1 MTFKHK
7 LSRRLAMLK
16 DRRVLYVAATVA
28 AAVVASCELPA
39 RTTDTGTT
47 LAEVV
52 VLPKTVNL
60 VQNQSTDFVAF
71 GVSTTND
78 TIPVA
83 VSWSVTGGNI
93 IDSTTSK
100 GMHYGHYKAGTQTGQ
115 YKVRAQDTTTGMS
128 DSATAVVTAT
138 AVPVASVVVLP
149 AAASAPVGG
158 TVQFVAV
165 PLDSTG
171 TALGGRIIVWASSN
185 QTVANVN
192 TSGVATAAATGST
205 TIAATSEGHSGTA
218 TLTVTAVTVPVASVT
233 VSPASASV
241 QAGQTVQLTAT
252 PKDANGNALSGRTVT
267 WASSNGAVGTVN
279 GSGLVTG
286 VVAGSTTITAT
297 SEGQSGSSAVT
308 VTAGPLPVA
317 SVTVSPASASVPV
330 GQAVQLTATPKDAS
344 GNPLT
349 GRTVTWTSGNTSA
362 GTVNASG
369 LVTGVVVGSTTI
381 TATSEGQSG
390 TSVVT
395 VTLVPVASV
404 TVSPAPASVQAGQT
418 VQLTATPKDANGNTL
433 TGRTIT
439 WASSNTSVGTVNGS
453 GLVTGVVAGSTTI
466 TATSEGKSGTSAVTV
481 TAAPVPVASVTVS
494 PATASVFVGQTTP
507 LTATPKDVNG
517 NTLTGRTI
525 TWASSPSSIAGVN
538 GSGLAAGVAVGS
550 ATITATSE
558 GKNGASTITVTTPPP
573 PPAGSCLTQ
582 AGPLVTLSG
591 LRSST
596 YETGSLGGTAKVDA
610 TTAQFL
616 VDQGTNVPVRV
627 GGGNGICWSGG
638 EVLGQFEPATSW
650 STMHD
655 KYGMIP
661 GSGSSANGIQIQNVT
676 IFSYGDGISFD
687 VQDDANWIIR
697 NVHIKY
703 SRDDCIEN
711 DFLNAGTIDST
722 FLDGCYDAVSA
733 QEYSGSPNG
742 NNNIVTISNSLLRLQ
757 SMDAV
762 YGGAVPNH
770 NAFWK
775 WSTIGPSLALYNN
788 VFRTDGP
795 SREGNGAQM
804 WMAPPPGK
812 LADCRNNVM
821 VWLGSGSYPETL
833 PTTFNGQPCFT
844 IMTGAAGL
852 QYWNNA
858 VAQWQA
864 LHPDPLPDVAPP
876 IVSLF
881 SPGISGSTTLTGTV
895 TMVATAVDD
904 RAVMGVQLKLNGQNI
919 GAEVAQD
926 GVSGDGQF
934 GPTHYALTWDSHGV
948 ANGTYT
954 LTATARD
961 AAGHSTTSAGVTV
974 TVSN

>member
-1 MTFKHK
+1 MTFKYK
-7 LSRRLAMLK
+7 LSRRLALLK
-16 DRRVLYVAATVA
+16 DRRAVSLAVVLA
-28 AAVVASCELPA
+28 AAVANCERPVA
-39 RTTDTGTT
+39 TGVGDG
-47 LAEVV
+47 LAQLVV
-52 VLPKTVNL
+52 FPPTVN
-60 VQNQSTDFVAF
+60 VVENQSADFAAF
-71 GVSTTND
+71 GLTSAGD
-78 TIPVA
+78 TMAVA
-83 VSWSVTGGNI
+83 VSWSVTGGSI
-93 IDSTTSK
+93 TDSTTSK
-100 GMHYGHYKAGTQTGQ
+100 GMHYGHYKAGAQAGR
-115 YKVRAQDTTTGMS
+115 YKVVATDPGSGLS

-138 AVPVASVVVLP
+138 AVPVAQVAVLP
-149 AAASAPVGG
+149 TSATASVAS
-158 TVQFVAV
+158 TVQFVAI

-171 TALGGRIIVWASSN
+171 TALGGRVITWASSN
-185 QTVANVN
+185 SSVASVDGSGLA
-192 TSGVATAAATGST
+192 TSVTAGSATIT
-205 TIAATSEGHSGTA
+205 ATSEGHSGSA
-218 TLTVTAVTVPVASVT
+218 ALTVSAVTLPVATVT

-241 QAGQTVQLTAT
+241 T
-252 PKDANGNALSGRTVT
+252 
-267 WASSNGAVGTVN
+267 
-279 GSGLVTG
+279 
-286 VVAGSTTITAT
+286 
-297 SEGQSGSSAVT
+297 
-308 VTAGPLPVA
+308 
-317 SVTVSPASASVPV
+317 
-330 GQAVQLTATPKDAS
+330 
-344 GNPLT
+344 
-349 GRTVTWTSGNTSA
+349 
-362 GTVNASG
+362 
-369 LVTGVVVGSTTI
+369 
-381 TATSEGQSG
+381 
-390 TSVVT
+390 
-395 VTLVPVASV
+395 
-404 TVSPAPASVQAGQT
+404 AGQT

-433 TGRTIT
+433 TGRTINWT
-439 WASSNTSVGTVNGS
+439 SSNTSVATVSSS
-453 GLVTGVVAGSTTI
+453 GLVSGVVAGSATI
-466 TATSEGKSGTSAVTV
+466 TATAEGKSGTSAITV
-481 TAAPVPVASVTVS
+481 TAVTVPVATVTVS
-494 PATASVFVGQTTP
+494 PASASVPAGQTAQ
-507 LTATPKDVNG
+507 LTATPKDASG
-517 NTLTGRTI
+517 NPLTGRTI
-525 TWASSPSSIAGVN
+525 TWASSNTSVATVSS
-538 GSGLAAGVAVGS
+538 SGLVSGVTTGS

-558 GKNGASTITVTTPPP
+558 TKSGTSAITVSTPLPPP
-573 PPAGSCLTQ
+573 TGTCLSQT
-582 AGPLVTLSG
+582 GTLVTLSG
-591 LRSST
+591 FRTST
-596 YETGSLGGTAKVDA
+596 YETGSLSASEKVDA

-627 GGGNGICWSGG
+627 GGGDGICWSGG
-638 EVLGQFEPATSW
+638 EILGQFPPSTSW

-661 GSGSSANGIQIQNVT
+661 GSGSSANGIKIQNVT

-687 VQDDANWIIR
+687 VQDDANWSIK
-697 NVHIKY
+697 NVHVKY

-812 LADCRNNVM
+812 LADCKNNVM

-833 PTTFNGQPCFT
+833 PTSFNGQPCFT

-858 VAQWQA
+858 VAQWYA
-864 LHPDPLPDVAPP
+864 AHPDPLPDVAPP

-895 TMVATAVDD
+895 TIVATANDD
-904 RAVMGVQLKLNGQNI
+904 RAVVGVQLQLNGQNI
-919 GAEVAQD
+919 GAEVTQD
-926 GVSGDGQF
+926 GASGDDMF

-954 LTATARD
+954 LTAVARD
-961 AAGHSTTSAGVTV
+961 AAGHSTTSDGVTV

>member
-1 MTFKHK
+1 MTFKYK
-7 LSRRLAMLK
+7 LSRRLALLK
-16 DRRVLYVAATVA
+16 DRRAVSLAVVLA
-28 AAVVASCELPA
+28 AAVANCERPVA
-39 RTTDTGTT
+39 TGVGDG
-47 LAEVV
+47 LAQLVV
-52 VLPKTVNL
+52 FPPTVN
-60 VQNQSTDFVAF
+60 VVENQSADFAAF
-71 GVSTTND
+71 GLTSAGD
-78 TIPVA
+78 TMAVA
-83 VSWSVTGGNI
+83 VSWSVTGGSI
-93 IDSTTSK
+93 TDSTTSK
-100 GMHYGHYKAGTQTGQ
+100 GMHYGHYKAGAQAGR
-115 YKVRAQDTTTGMS
+115 YKVVATDPGSGLS

-138 AVPVASVVVLP
+138 AVPVAQVAVLP
-149 AAASAPVGG
+149 TSATASVAS
-158 TVQFVAV
+158 TVQFVAI

-171 TALGGRIIVWASSN
+171 TALGGRVITWASSN
-185 QTVANVN
+185 SSVASVDGSGLA
-192 TSGVATAAATGST
+192 TSVTAGSATIT
-205 TIAATSEGHSGTA
+205 ATSEGHSGSA
-218 TLTVTAVTVPVASVT
+218 ALTVSAVTLPVATVT

-241 QAGQTVQLTAT
+241 T
-252 PKDANGNALSGRTVT
+252 
-267 WASSNGAVGTVN
+267 
-279 GSGLVTG
+279 
-286 VVAGSTTITAT
+286 
-297 SEGQSGSSAVT
+297 
-308 VTAGPLPVA
+308 
-317 SVTVSPASASVPV
+317 
-330 GQAVQLTATPKDAS
+330 
-344 GNPLT
+344 
-349 GRTVTWTSGNTSA
+349 
-362 GTVNASG
+362 
-369 LVTGVVVGSTTI
+369 
-381 TATSEGQSG
+381 
-390 TSVVT
+390 
-395 VTLVPVASV
+395 
-404 TVSPAPASVQAGQT
+404 AGQT

-433 TGRTIT
+433 TGRTINWT
-439 WASSNTSVGTVNGS
+439 SSNTSVATVSSS
-453 GLVTGVVAGSTTI
+453 GLVSGVVAGSATI
-466 TATSEGKSGTSAVTV
+466 TATAEGKSGTSAITV
-481 TAAPVPVASVTVS
+481 TAVTVPVATVTVS
-494 PATASVFVGQTTP
+494 PASASVPAGQTAQ
-507 LTATPKDVNG
+507 LTATPKDASG
-517 NTLTGRTI
+517 NPLTGRTI
-525 TWASSPSSIAGVN
+525 TWASSNTSVATVSS
-538 GSGLAAGVAVGS
+538 SGLVSGVTTGS

-558 GKNGASTITVTTPPP
+558 TKSGTSAITVSTPLPPP
-573 PPAGSCLTQ
+573 TGTCLSQT
-582 AGPLVTLSG
+582 GTLVTLSG
-591 LRSST
+591 FRTST
-596 YETGSLGGTAKVDA
+596 YETGSLSASEKVDA

-627 GGGNGICWSGG
+627 GGGDGICWSGG
-638 EVLGQFEPATSW
+638 EILGQFPPSTSW

-661 GSGSSANGIQIQNVT
+661 GSGSSANGIKIQNVT

-687 VQDDANWIIR
+687 VQDDANWSIK
-697 NVHIKY
+697 NVHVKY

-812 LADCRNNVM
+812 LADCKNNVM

-833 PTTFNGQPCFT
+833 PTSFNGQPCFT

-858 VAQWQA
+858 VAQWYA
-864 LHPDPLPDVAPP
+864 AHPDPLPDVAPP

-895 TMVATAVDD
+895 TIVATANDD
-904 RAVMGVQLKLNGQNI
+904 RAVVGVQLQLNGQNI
-919 GAEVAQD
+919 GAEVTQD
-926 GVSGDGQF
+926 GASGDDMF

-954 LTATARD
+954 LTAVARD

>member
-16 DRRVLYVAATVA
+16 DRRVLYVAATLA

-71 GVSTTND
+71 GVSTASD
-78 TIPVA
+78 TMPVA
-83 VSWSVTGGNI
+83 VNWSVTGGNI
-93 IDSTTSK
+93 TDSVTTK
-100 GMHYGHYKAGTQTGQ
+100 GMHYGHFKAGAQTGQ
-115 YKVRAQDTTTGMS
+115 YKVRAQDPATGMS

-138 AVPVASVVVLP
+138 AVPVATVVVLP
-149 AAASAPVGG
+149 TAASAPVSG

-185 QTVANVN
+185 QAVANVN

-218 TLTVTAVTVPVASVT
+218 TLTVTAGTVPGASVT
-233 VSPASASV
+233 VSPAPASV

-252 PKDANGNALSGRTVT
+252 PKDANGNTLSGRTVN

-308 VTAGPLPVA
+308 VTVGPLPVA

-349 GRTVTWTSGNTSA
+349 GRTVTWTSSNTSA
-362 GTVNASG
+362 
-369 LVTGVVVGSTTI
+369 
-381 TATSEGQSG
+381 
-390 TSVVT
+390 
-395 VTLVPVASV
+395 
-404 TVSPAPASVQAGQT
+404 
-418 VQLTATPKDANGNTL
+418 
-433 TGRTIT
+433 
-439 WASSNTSVGTVNGS
+439 GTVNGS
-453 GLVTGVVAGSTTI
+453 GLVTCVVAGSTTI

-494 PATASVFVGQTTP
+494 PATASVFVGQTTQ

-538 GSGLAAGVAVGS
+538 GSGLVAGVAVGS

-596 YETGSLGGTAKVDA
+596 YETGSLAGTAKVDA

-638 EVLGQFEPATSW
+638 EVLGQFPPSTDW

-697 NVHIKY
+697 NVHVKY

-722 FLDGCYDAVSA
+722 FLDGCYDGVSA

-895 TMVATAVDD
+895 TIVATAVDD
-904 RAVMGVQLKLNGQNI
+904 RAVVGVQLQLNGQNI
-919 GAEVAQD
+919 GAEVTQD
-926 GVSGDGQF
+926 GASGDDMF

>member
-7 LSRRLAMLK
+7 LSCRLALLK
-16 DRRVLYVAATVA
+16 DRRVLYVAATLA

-47 LAEVV
+47 LAQVV

-71 GVSTTND
+71 GVSTASD
-78 TIPVA
+78 TMPVA
-83 VSWSVTGGNI
+83 VNWSVTGGNI
-93 IDSTTSK
+93 TDSVTSK
-100 GMHYGHYKAGTQTGQ
+100 GMHYGHFKAGAQTGQ
-115 YKVRAQDTTTGMS
+115 YKVRAQDPATGMS

-185 QTVANVN
+185 TAVANVN

-241 QAGQTVQLTAT
+241 PVGQTVQLAAT

-267 WASSNGAVGTVN
+267 WASSNSSVGTVN

-286 VVAGSTTITAT
+286 VVGGSTTITAT
-297 SEGQSGSSAVT
+297 SEGQSGSSASV
-308 VTAGPLPVA
+308 VTAAPVPVA
-317 SVTVSPASASVPV
+317 SVTVSPAS
-330 GQAVQLTATPKDAS
+330 
-344 GNPLT
+344 
-349 GRTVTWTSGNTSA
+349 
-362 GTVNASG
+362 
-369 LVTGVVVGSTTI
+369 
-381 TATSEGQSG
+381 
-390 TSVVT
+390 
-395 VTLVPVASV
+395 
-404 TVSPAPASVQAGQT
+404 ASVQAGQT
-418 VQLTATPKDANGNTL
+418 VQLTATPKDAKGNAL
-433 TGRTIT
+433 TGRTVT
-439 WASSNTSVGTVNGS
+439 WASSNTSVGTVNAS

-494 PATASVFVGQTTP
+494 PATAAVFVGQTTQ
-507 LTATPKDVNG
+507 LTATPKDANG

-558 GKNGASTITVTTPPP
+558 GKSGTSTITVTTPPP

-596 YETGSLGGTAKVDA
+596 YETGSLASSAKVDA

-638 EVLGQFEPATSW
+638 EVLGQFPPSTSW

-687 VQDDANWIIR
+687 VQSDANWVIR

-904 RAVMGVQLKLNGQNI
+904 RAVMGVQLQLNGQNI

>member
-1 MTFKHK
+1 MTFTYK
-7 LSRRLAMLK
+7 LSRRLALLK
-16 DRRVLYVAATVA
+16 DRRAVSLAVVLA
-28 AAVVASCELPA
+28 AAVANCERPVA
-39 RTTDTGTT
+39 TGVGDG
-47 LAEVV
+47 LAQLVV
-52 VLPKTVNL
+52 FPPTVN
-60 VQNQSTDFVAF
+60 VVENQSADFAAF
-71 GVSTTND
+71 GLTSAGD
-78 TIPVA
+78 TMAVA
-83 VSWSVTGGNI
+83 VSWSVTGGSI
-93 IDSTTSK
+93 TDSTTSK
-100 GMHYGHYKAGTQTGQ
+100 GMHYGHYKAGAQAGR
-115 YKVRAQDTTTGMS
+115 YKVVATDPGSGLS

-138 AVPVASVVVLP
+138 AVPVAQVAVLP
-149 AAASAPVGG
+149 TSATASVAS
-158 TVQFVAV
+158 TVQFVAI

-171 TALGGRIIVWASSN
+171 TALGGRVITWASSN
-185 QTVANVN
+185 SSVASVDGSGLA
-192 TSGVATAAATGST
+192 TSVTAGSATIT
-205 TIAATSEGHSGTA
+205 ATSEGHSGSA
-218 TLTVTAVTVPVASVT
+218 ALTVSAVTLPVATVT

-241 QAGQTVQLTAT
+241 T
-252 PKDANGNALSGRTVT
+252 
-267 WASSNGAVGTVN
+267 
-279 GSGLVTG
+279 
-286 VVAGSTTITAT
+286 
-297 SEGQSGSSAVT
+297 
-308 VTAGPLPVA
+308 
-317 SVTVSPASASVPV
+317 
-330 GQAVQLTATPKDAS
+330 
-344 GNPLT
+344 
-349 GRTVTWTSGNTSA
+349 
-362 GTVNASG
+362 
-369 LVTGVVVGSTTI
+369 
-381 TATSEGQSG
+381 
-390 TSVVT
+390 
-395 VTLVPVASV
+395 
-404 TVSPAPASVQAGQT
+404 AGQT

-433 TGRTIT
+433 TGRTISWT
-439 WASSNTSVGTVNGS
+439 SSNTSVATVSSS
-453 GLVTGVVAGSTTI
+453 GLVSGVVAGSATI
-466 TATSEGKSGTSAVTV
+466 TATAEGKSGTSAITV
-481 TAAPVPVASVTVS
+481 TAVTVPVATVTVS
-494 PATASVFVGQTTP
+494 PASASVPAGQTAQ
-507 LTATPKDVNG
+507 LTATPKDASG
-517 NTLTGRTI
+517 NPLTGRTI
-525 TWASSPSSIAGVN
+525 TWASSNTSVATVSS
-538 GSGLAAGVAVGS
+538 SGLVSGVTTGS

-558 GKNGASTITVTTPPP
+558 TKSGTSAITVSTPLPPP
-573 PPAGSCLTQ
+573 TGTCLSQT
-582 AGPLVTLSG
+582 GTLVTLSG
-591 LRSST
+591 FRTST
-596 YETGSLGGTAKVDA
+596 YETGSLSASEKVDA

-627 GGGNGICWSGG
+627 GGGDGICWSGG
-638 EVLGQFEPATSW
+638 EILGQFPPSTSW

-661 GSGSSANGIQIQNVT
+661 GSGSSANGIKIQNVT

-687 VQDDANWIIR
+687 VQDDANWSIK
-697 NVHIKY
+697 NVHVKY

-812 LADCRNNVM
+812 LADCKNNVM

-833 PTTFNGQPCFT
+833 PTSFNGQPCFT

-858 VAQWQA
+858 VAQWYA
-864 LHPDPLPDVAPP
+864 AHPDPLPDVAPP

-895 TMVATAVDD
+895 TIVATANDD
-904 RAVMGVQLKLNGQNI
+904 RAVVGVQLQLNGQNI
-919 GAEVAQD
+919 GAEVTQD
-926 GVSGDGQF
+926 GASGDDMF

-954 LTATARD
+954 LTAVARD

>member
-16 DRRVLYVAATVA
+16 DRRAICVAATLA

-185 QTVANVN
+185 QAVANVN
-192 TSGVATAAATGST
+192 TSGIATAAATGST

-349 GRTVTWTSGNTSA
+349 GRTVTWTSSNTSA
-362 GTVNASG
+362 
-369 LVTGVVVGSTTI
+369 
-381 TATSEGQSG
+381 
-390 TSVVT
+390 
-395 VTLVPVASV
+395 
-404 TVSPAPASVQAGQT
+404 
-418 VQLTATPKDANGNTL
+418 
-433 TGRTIT
+433 
-439 WASSNTSVGTVNGS
+439 GTVNGS
-453 GLVTGVVAGSTTI
+453 GLVTCVVAGSTTI

-494 PATASVFVGQTTP
+494 PATASVFVGQTTQ

-538 GSGLAAGVAVGS
+538 GSGLVAGVAVGS

-596 YETGSLGGTAKVDA
+596 YETGSLAGTAKVDA

-638 EVLGQFEPATSW
+638 EVLGQFPPSTDW

-697 NVHIKY
+697 NVHVKY

-895 TMVATAVDD
+895 TIVATANDD
-904 RAVMGVQLKLNGQNI
+904 RAVVGVQLQLNGQNI
-919 GAEVAQD
+919 GAEVTQD
-926 GVSGDGQF
+926 GASGDDMF

>member
-16 DRRVLYVAATVA
+16 DRRAICVAATLA

-71 GVSTTND
+71 GVSTASD
-78 TIPVA
+78 TMPVA
-83 VSWSVTGGNI
+83 VNWSVTGGNI
-93 IDSTTSK
+93 TDSVTTK
-100 GMHYGHYKAGTQTGQ
+100 GMHYGHFKAGAQTGQ
-115 YKVRAQDTTTGMS
+115 YKVRAQDPATGMS

-138 AVPVASVVVLP
+138 AVPVATVVVLP
-149 AAASAPVGG
+149 TAASAPVSG

-185 QTVANVN
+185 QAVANVN

-267 WASSNGAVGTVN
+267 WASSNGSVGTVN

-286 VVAGSTTITAT
+286 VVGGSTTITAT

-317 SVTVSPASASVPV
+317 SVTVSPASASVP
-330 GQAVQLTATPKDAS
+330 
-344 GNPLT
+344 
-349 GRTVTWTSGNTSA
+349 
-362 GTVNASG
+362 
-369 LVTGVVVGSTTI
+369 
-381 TATSEGQSG
+381 
-390 TSVVT
+390 
-395 VTLVPVASV
+395 
-404 TVSPAPASVQAGQT
+404 AGQT
-418 VQLTATPKDANGNTL
+418 VQLTATAKDANGNAL
-433 TGRTIT
+433 TGRTVT
-439 WASSNTSVGTVNGS
+439 WASSNISVGTVNAS

-481 TAAPVPVASVTVS
+481 TAAPVPVASVTMS
-494 PATASVFVGQTTP
+494 PATASVFVGQTTQ
-507 LTATPKDVNG
+507 LAATPKDANG

-582 AGPLVTLSG
+582 AGPLVTLSV

-596 YETGSLGGTAKVDA
+596 YETGSLAGSAKVDA

-687 VQDDANWIIR
+687 VQDDSNWIIR
-697 NVHIKY
+697 NVHVKY
-703 SRDDCIEN
+703 SRDACIEN
-711 DFLNAGTIDST
+711 DFPNAGTIDST
-722 FLDGCYDAVSA
+722 FLDACYDAVSA

-770 NAFWK
+770 NAVWK

-812 LADCRNNVM
+812 LADCKNNVM

-833 PTTFNGQPCFT
+833 PTSFNGQPCFT

-858 VAQWQA
+858 VAQWYA
-864 LHPDPLPDVAPP
+864 AHPDPLPDVAPP

-895 TMVATAVDD
+895 TIVATANDD
-904 RAVMGVQLKLNGQNI
+904 RAVVGVQLQLNGQNI
-919 GAEVAQD
+919 GAEVTQD
-926 GVSGDGQF
+926 GASGDDMF

-954 LTATARD
+954 LTAVARD

>member
-7 LSRRLAMLK
+7 LSVRLAMLK
-16 DRRVLYVAATVA
+16 DRRVLFAAATLA

-39 RTTDTGTT
+39 RTTDPGSS
-47 LAEVV
+47 LAQVV

-71 GVSTTND
+71 GVTTASD
-78 TIPVA
+78 TTAVA
-83 VSWSVTGGNI
+83 VNWSVTGGNI
-93 IDSTTSK
+93 TDSVTSK
-100 GMHYGHYKAGTQTGQ
+100 GMHYGHYKAAGSGR
-115 YKVRAQDTTTGMS
+115 YKVVAQDPATGMS

-138 AVPVASVVVLP
+138 AVPIASVVVLP
-149 AAASAPVGG
+149 AAASAPVSG

-171 TALGGRIIVWASSN
+171 TALGGRVIVWASSN
-185 QTVANVN
+185 TAVASVN
-192 TSGVATAAATGST
+192 PSGIATGVAAGST
-205 TIAATSEGHSGTA
+205 TIAATSEGKSGTA
-218 TLTVTAVTVPVASVT
+218 AMTVTTVTVPVASVA
-233 VSPASASV
+233 VSPTPASV
-241 QAGQTVQLTAT
+241 PVGQTVQLTAT

-267 WASSNGAVGTVN
+267 WSSNNTSVGTVN
-279 GSGLVTG
+279 PSGLVTG

-297 SEGQSGSSAVT
+297 SEGQSGTAAVT

-317 SVTVSPASASVPV
+317 SVTVSPAPASVPV
-330 GQAVQLTATPKDAS
+330 GQAVQLTATTKDAN
-344 GNPLT
+344 GNTVT
-349 GRTVTWTSGNTSA
+349 GRTVTWASGNTSV
-362 GTVNASG
+362 GTVNGSG
-369 LVTGVVVGSTTI
+369 LVTGVVTGSTNI

-390 TSVVT
+390 TSTVT
-395 VTLVPVASV
+395 VTAIPVASV
-404 TVSPAPASVQAGQT
+404 TVSPAPASVLAGQT

-433 TGRTIT
+433 TGRTVT

-494 PATASVFVGQTTP
+494 PTSASVFVGQTSQ
-507 LTATPKDVNG
+507 LTATPRDANG
-517 NTLTGRTI
+517 IPLTGRTI

-538 GSGLAAGVAVGS
+538 GGGLVTGGAVGS

-558 GKNGASTITVTTPPP
+558 GKGGTSAITVTTPPP
-573 PPAGSCLTQ
+573 PPTGSCLTQ

-596 YETGSLGGTAKVDA
+596 YETGSLSSTAKVDA

-616 VDQGTNVPVRV
+616 VDQATNVPVRV

-638 EVLGQFEPATSW
+638 EILGQYTPSTSW

-687 VQDDANWIIR
+687 VQSDAGWSIR

-722 FLDGCYDAVSA
+722 FLDGCYDGVSA

-742 NNNIVTISNSLLRLQ
+742 TNNIITMSNSLVRLQ
-757 SMDAV
+757 SVDGV
-762 YGGAVPNH
+762 YGGAIPNH

-844 IMTGAAGL
+844 LMTGAAGL

-864 LHPDPLPDVAPP
+864 LHPNPLPDVAPP

-881 SPGISGSTTLTGTV
+881 SPGLVGSTTLTGTV
-895 TMVATAVDD
+895 TLTATAVDD
-904 RAVMGVQLKLNGQNI
+904 RAVAGVQFQMNGQNI
-919 GAEVAQD
+919 GAEVASD
-926 GVSGDGQF
+926 APSGDGAN
-934 GPTHYALTWDSHGV
+934 GTTKYLLTWDSHGV
-948 ANGTYT
+948 PNGTYT
-954 LTATARD
+954 LTAIARD
-961 AAGHSTTSAGVTV
+961 PAGHSTTSAGVTV

>member
-1 MTFKHK
+1 MTFKYK
-7 LSRRLAMLK
+7 LSRRLALLK
-16 DRRVLYVAATVA
+16 NRRAVSLAVVLA
-28 AAVVASCELPA
+28 AAVANCERPVQL
-39 RTTDTGTT
+39 TDVVGGLAALVVVPSTVS
-47 LAEVV
+47 LAE
-52 VLPKTVNL
+52 
-60 VQNQSTDFVAF
+60 NQATDFVAF
-71 GVSTTND
+71 GLTAAGD

-93 IDSTTSK
+93 TDSTGSQ
-100 GMHYGHYKAGTQTGQ
+100 GVHYGHYQAGPQAGRFQVVASDPTNGM
-115 YKVRAQDTTTGMS
+115 ADT
-128 DSATAVVTAT
+128 ATAVVTAT
-138 AVPVASVVVLP
+138 AVPIAAVVVLP
-149 AAASAPVGG
+149 ASASAPVGG
-158 TVQFVAV
+158 SVQFVAV

-171 TALGGRIIVWASSN
+171 TALGGRVIAWASSN
-185 QTVANVN
+185 TSVASVN
-192 TSGVATAAATGST
+192 DGGLATGLAAGSA
-205 TIAATSEGHSGTA
+205 TISATSEGHSGTA
-218 TLTVTAVTVPVASVT
+218 AFTVSAVTVPVASVT
-233 VSPASASV
+233 VSPPSASV
-241 QAGQTVQLTAT
+241 PAGQTVQLTAT
-252 PKDANGNALSGRTVT
+252 PKDAGGNA
-267 WASSNGAVGTVN
+267 
-279 GSGLVTG
+279 
-286 VVAGSTTITAT
+286 
-297 SEGQSGSSAVT
+297 
-308 VTAGPLPVA
+308 
-317 SVTVSPASASVPV
+317 
-330 GQAVQLTATPKDAS
+330 
-344 GNPLT
+344 
-349 GRTVTWTSGNTSA
+349 
-362 GTVNASG
+362 
-369 LVTGVVVGSTTI
+369 
-381 TATSEGQSG
+381 
-390 TSVVT
+390 
-395 VTLVPVASV
+395 
-404 TVSPAPASVQAGQT
+404 
-418 VQLTATPKDANGNTL
+418 L

-439 WASSNTSVGTVNGS
+439 WTSGTPSVATVSTG
-453 GLVTGVVAGSTTI
+453 GLVRGVAAGSATI

-481 TAAPVPVASVTVS
+481 TAVTVPVATVS
-494 PATASVFVGQTTP
+494 VSPPSATVFVSQTLQ
-507 LTATPKDVNG
+507 LTATPKDAGG

-525 TWASSPSSIAGVN
+525 TWGSSSSSVATVSS
-538 GSGLAAGVAVGS
+538 SGLVSGVATGS

-558 GKNGASTITVTTPPP
+558 GKSGTAAITVSTPPP
-573 PPAGSCLTQ
+573 PPTGTCLSQAGS
-582 AGPLVTLSG
+582 LVTLSG
-591 LRSST
+591 LRTST
-596 YETGSLGGTAKVDA
+596 YETGSLGATAKVDA

-627 GGGNGICWSGG
+627 GGGDGICWSGG
-638 EVLGQFEPATSW
+638 EVLGQFPPSTSW

-687 VQDDANWIIR
+687 VQSDANWVIR

-703 SRDDCIEN
+703 SRDDCVEN

-775 WSTIGPSLALYNN
+775 WSTIGPSLALYHN

-821 VWLGSGSYPETL
+821 VWLGSGNYPETL

-844 IMTGAAGL
+844 LMTGAAGL

-864 LHPDPLPDVAPP
+864 AHPDPLPDVAPP

-895 TMVATAVDD
+895 TIIATAVDD
-904 RAVMGVQLKLNGQNI
+904 RAVAGVQLQLNGQNI
-919 GAEVAQD
+919 GAEVTQD
-926 GVSGDGQF
+926 GVSGDDEF

-954 LTATARD
+954 LTAVARD
-961 AAGHSTTSAGVTV
+961 AAGHTTTSAGVTV

>member
-7 LSRRLAMLK
+7 LSCRLAMLK
-16 DRRVLYVAATVA
+16 DRRAICVAATLA

-52 VLPKTVNL
+52 VLPQTVNL

-71 GVSTTND
+71 GVSTASD
-78 TIPVA
+78 TMPVA
-83 VSWSVTGGNI
+83 VIWSVTGGNI
-93 IDSTTSK
+93 TDSVTSK
-100 GMHYGHYKAGTQTGQ
+100 GMHYGHFKAGAQTGQ
-115 YKVRAQDTTTGMS
+115 FKVRAKDPATGMS
-128 DSATAVVTAT
+128 DSATAVVTAV

-165 PLDSTG
+165 PLDATG

-185 QTVANVN
+185 QAVANVN
-192 TSGVATAAATGST
+192 TSGIATAAATGST

-218 TLTVTAVTVPVASVT
+218 TLTVTAGPVPVGSVT
-233 VSPASASV
+233 VSPASATV
-241 QAGQTVQLTAT
+241 PVGQTVQLAAT

-267 WASSNGAVGTVN
+267 WASSNSSVGTVN

-286 VVAGSTTITAT
+286 VVGGSTTITAT

-317 SVTVSPASASVPV
+317 SVTVSPASAAVPV
-330 GQAVQLTATPKDAS
+330 GQASDLA
-344 GNPLT
+344 
-349 GRTVTWTSGNTSA
+349 
-362 GTVNASG
+362 
-369 LVTGVVVGSTTI
+369 
-381 TATSEGQSG
+381 
-390 TSVVT
+390 
-395 VTLVPVASV
+395 
-404 TVSPAPASVQAGQT
+404 
-418 VQLTATPKDANGNTL
+418 ATPKDANGNTL
-433 TGRTIT
+433 TGRTVT
-439 WASSNTSVGTVNGS
+439 WASSNSSVGTVNAS

-466 TATSEGKSGTSAVTV
+466 TATSEGQSGTSAVTV

-494 PATASVFVGQTTP
+494 PATASVFVGQTTQ

-517 NTLTGRTI
+517 NTLTGRAI

-538 GSGLAAGVAVGS
+538 GNGLVAGVAVGS

-558 GKNGASTITVTTPPP
+558 GKSGTSSITVTTPPP

-596 YETGSLGGTAKVDA
+596 YETGSLAGSAKVDA
-610 TTAQFL
+610 TTVQFL

-627 GGGNGICWSGG
+627 GGGDGICWSGG
-638 EVLGQFEPATSW
+638 EVLGQFPPSTSW

-687 VQDDANWIIR
+687 VQSDAGWSIR

-722 FLDGCYDAVSA
+722 FLDGCYDGVSA

-742 NNNIVTISNSLLRLQ
+742 TNNIITMSNSLVRRQ
-757 SMDAV
+757 SVDGV
-762 YGGAVPNH
+762 CGGAIPNH

-904 RAVMGVQLKLNGQNI
+904 RAVMGVQLQLNGQNI

-954 LTATARD
+954 LTAVARD

>member
-16 DRRVLYVAATVA
+16 DRRVLYVAATLA

-71 GVSTTND
+71 GVSTASD
-78 TIPVA
+78 TMPVA
-83 VSWSVTGGNI
+83 VNWSVTGGNI
-93 IDSTTSK
+93 TDSVTTK
-100 GMHYGHYKAGTQTGQ
+100 GMHYGHFKAGAQTGQ
-115 YKVRAQDTTTGMS
+115 YKVRAQDPATGMS

-138 AVPVASVVVLP
+138 AVPVATVVVLP
-149 AAASAPVGG
+149 TAASAPVSG

-185 QTVANVN
+185 QAVANVN

-218 TLTVTAVTVPVASVT
+218 TLTVTAVTVAVASVT

-252 PKDANGNALSGRTVT
+252 PKDA
-267 WASSNGAVGTVN
+267 
-279 GSGLVTG
+279 
-286 VVAGSTTITAT
+286 
-297 SEGQSGSSAVT
+297 
-308 VTAGPLPVA
+308 
-317 SVTVSPASASVPV
+317 
-330 GQAVQLTATPKDAS
+330 S

-349 GRTVTWTSGNTSA
+349 GRTVTWTSSNTSA

-433 TGRTIT
+433 TGRTVT
-439 WASSNTSVGTVNGS
+439 WASSNTSVGTVNAS

-494 PATASVFVGQTTP
+494 PATSSVFVGQTVQ
-507 LTATPKDVNG
+507 LTATPKDANG
-517 NTLTGRTI
+517 NSLTGRTI
-525 TWASSPSSIAGVN
+525 TWASSPASIAGVN
-538 GSGLAAGVAVGS
+538 GSGLVAGVAVGS

-596 YETGSLGGTAKVDA
+596 YETGSLAGTAKVDA

-697 NVHIKY
+697 NVHVKY

-858 VAQWQA
+858 VAQWYA
-864 LHPDPLPDVAPP
+864 AHPDPLPDVAPP

-881 SPGISGSTTLTGTV
+881 SPGISGSTTLTGAV
-895 TMVATAVDD
+895 TIIATAVDD
-904 RAVMGVQLKLNGQNI
+904 RAMAGVQLQLNGQNI
-919 GAEVAQD
+919 GAEVTQD
-926 GVSGDGQF
+926 GVSGDDMF

-954 LTATARD
+954 LTAIARD
-961 AAGHSTTSAGVTV
+961 TAGQTTTSAGVTV

>member
-7 LSRRLAMLK
+7 LSCRLAMLK
-16 DRRVLYVAATVA
+16 DRRAICVAATLA

-71 GVSTTND
+71 GVSTASD
-78 TIPVA
+78 TMPVA
-83 VSWSVTGGNI
+83 VNWSVTGGNI
-93 IDSTTSK
+93 TDSVTTK
-100 GMHYGHYKAGTQTGQ
+100 GMHYGHFKAGAQTGQ
-115 YKVRAQDTTTGMS
+115 YKVRAQDPATGMS

-138 AVPVASVVVLP
+138 AVPVATVVVLP
-149 AAASAPVGG
+149 TAASAPVSG

-185 QTVANVN
+185 QAVANVN

-267 WASSNGAVGTVN
+267 WASSNSAVGTVN

-330 GQAVQLTATPKDAS
+330 GQAVQVTATPKDAN

-349 GRTVTWTSGNTSA
+349 GRTVTWASSNTSV

-369 LVTGVVVGSTTI
+369 LVTGVVAGSTTI
-381 TATSEGQSG
+381 TATTEGQSG

-404 TVSPAPASVQAGQT
+404 TVSPAPAA
-418 VQLTATPKDANGNTL
+418 
-433 TGRTIT
+433 
-439 WASSNTSVGTVNGS
+439 
-453 GLVTGVVAGSTTI
+453 
-466 TATSEGKSGTSAVTV
+466 
-481 TAAPVPVASVTVS
+481 
-494 PATASVFVGQTTP
+494 VFVGQTTQ

-538 GSGLAAGVAVGS
+538 GSGLVAGVAVGS

-596 YETGSLGGTAKVDA
+596 YETGSLAGTAKVDA

-638 EVLGQFEPATSW
+638 EVLGQFPPSTSW

-676 IFSYGDGISFD
+676 IFSYGGGISFD
-687 VQDDANWIIR
+687 VQDDANWSIK
-697 NVHIKY
+697 NVHVKY

-770 NAFWK
+770 NAVWK

-804 WMAPPPGK
+804 WM
-812 LADCRNNVM
+812 
-821 VWLGSGSYPETL
+821 
-833 PTTFNGQPCFT
+833 
-844 IMTGAAGL
+844 
-852 QYWNNA
+852 
-858 VAQWQA
+858 
-864 LHPDPLPDVAPP
+864 
-876 IVSLF
+876 
-881 SPGISGSTTLTGTV
+881 
-895 TMVATAVDD
+895 
-904 RAVMGVQLKLNGQNI
+904 
-919 GAEVAQD
+919 
-926 GVSGDGQF
+926 
-934 GPTHYALTWDSHGV
+934 
-948 ANGTYT
+948 
-954 LTATARD
+954 
-961 AAGHSTTSAGVTV
+961 
-974 TVSN
+974 

>member
-1 MTFKHK
+1 MTFKYK
-7 LSRRLAMLK
+7 LSRRLALLK
-16 DRRVLYVAATVA
+16 DRRALSL
-28 AAVVASCELPA
+28 AVVLAVAVANCERPVA
-39 RTTDTGTT
+39 TGVGDG
-47 LAEVV
+47 LAQLVV
-52 VLPKTVNL
+52 FPPTVN
-60 VQNQSTDFVAF
+60 VVENQSADFAAF
-71 GVSTTND
+71 GLTSAGD
-78 TIPVA
+78 TMAVA
-83 VSWSVTGGNI
+83 VSWSVTGGGTI
-93 IDSTTSK
+93 TDSTTGK
-100 GMHYGHYKAGTQTGQ
+100 GMHYGHYKAGGQ
-115 YKVRAQDTTTGMS
+115 AGRYKVVATDPGSGLS

-138 AVPVASVVVLP
+138 AVPVAQVAVLP
-149 AAASAPVGG
+149 TSATASVGS
-158 TVQFVAV
+158 TVQFVAI

-171 TALGGRIIVWASSN
+171 TALGGRVITWASSN
-185 QTVANVN
+185 SSVASVDG
-192 TSGVATAAATGST
+192 SGLATGVSAGSA
-205 TIAATSEGHSGTA
+205 TITATSEGHSGSA
-218 TLTVTAVTVPVASVT
+218 AFTVSAVTVPVAAVT

-241 QAGQTVQLTAT
+241 T
-252 PKDANGNALSGRTVT
+252 
-267 WASSNGAVGTVN
+267 
-279 GSGLVTG
+279 
-286 VVAGSTTITAT
+286 
-297 SEGQSGSSAVT
+297 
-308 VTAGPLPVA
+308 
-317 SVTVSPASASVPV
+317 
-330 GQAVQLTATPKDAS
+330 
-344 GNPLT
+344 
-349 GRTVTWTSGNTSA
+349 
-362 GTVNASG
+362 
-369 LVTGVVVGSTTI
+369 
-381 TATSEGQSG
+381 
-390 TSVVT
+390 
-395 VTLVPVASV
+395 
-404 TVSPAPASVQAGQT
+404 AGQT

-439 WASSNTSVGTVNGS
+439 WTSGNTSVATVSSS
-453 GLVTGVVAGSTTI
+453 GLVSGVAAGSATI
-466 TATSEGKSGTSAVTV
+466 TATSEGKSGTSAITV
-481 TAAPVPVASVTVS
+481 TAVTVPVATVTVS
-494 PATASVFVGQTTP
+494 PASASVPAGQTAQ
-507 LTATPKDVNG
+507 LTATPKDSSGNTLTGRTIAWASSNTSVATVSSSGLVRGVVAGSATITATSEGKSGSSAITVTAVPVATVTVSPASATVFVSQTLQLSATPKDANG

-525 TWASSPSSIAGVN
+525 TWGSSNSSVATVSS
-538 GSGLAAGVAVGS
+538 SGLVSGVTAGS

-558 GKNGASTITVTTPPP
+558 TKSGTAAITVSTPLPPP
-573 PPAGSCLTQ
+573 TGTCLSQT
-582 AGPLVTLSG
+582 GTLVTLSG
-591 LRSST
+591 FLTST
-596 YETGSLGGTAKVDA
+596 YETGSLSASEKVDA

-627 GGGNGICWSGG
+627 GGGDGICWSGG
-638 EVLGQFEPATSW
+638 EILGQFPPSTSW

-661 GSGSSANGIQIQNVT
+661 GSGSSANGIKIQNVT

-687 VQDDANWIIR
+687 VQDDANWSIK
-697 NVHIKY
+697 NVHVKY

-733 QEYSGSPNG
+733 QEYTGSPNG
-742 NNNIVTISNSLLRLQ
+742 NNNILTISNSLLRLQ

-788 VFRTDGP
+788 VFRADGP

-858 VAQWQA
+858 VAQWYA
-864 LHPDPLPDVAPP
+864 AHPDPLPDVAPP

-895 TMVATAVDD
+895 TIVATANDD
-904 RAVMGVQLKLNGQNI
+904 RAVVGVQLQLNGQNI
-919 GAEVAQD
+919 GAEVTQD
-926 GVSGDGQF
+926 GVSGDDMF

-948 ANGTYT
+948 SNGTYT
-954 LTATARD
+954 LTAVARD